1 MRRFTLR
8 SAAATVALL
17 VAVPAT
23 ATATAAGDTTPV
35 RDTTDVEA
43 LRLECVARVADSG
56 AVVRCDWSAPTTSG
70 AVGVKLYRSDPAVAD
85 GRRVVYRSGDVG
97 ATGFTDSHVRPGH
110 RYAYAVVAVDQAGR
124 IVARSRAEWVRV
136 PSDSDVEVLRL
147 RCASGPAG
155 EAVGCE
161 WGRPQ
166 SRDAYVVSLWRS
178 VDGGQRELVER
189 FRPSGPTT
197 YRDPVPADA
206 TRITYAMIATSE
218 SGRIVGRSRPETVT
232 IRHIDG
238 VPAEAAGGERVAP

>member
-23 ATATAAGDTTPV
+23 AAAVADDTAPI

-56 AVVRCDWSAPTTSG
+56 AVVRCDWSAPTTPA
-70 AVGVKLYRSDPAVAD
+70 AVGVKLYRSDPADAD

-97 ATGFTDSHVRPGH
+97 ATGFTDTHVRLGH
-110 RYAYAVVAVDQAGR
+110 RYVYAVVAVDVAGR
-124 IVARSRAEWVRV
+124 VVARSRAEWVRV

-147 RCASGPAG
+147 RCALGPAG

-161 WGRPQ
+161 WSRPQ

-178 VDGGQRELVER
+178 VDGGARELVER

-206 TRITYAMIATSE
+206 TRIIYAVIATSE
-218 SGRIVGRSRPETVT
+218 SGRIVGRSRPESVT

-238 VPAEAAGGERVAP
+238 VRAEAVGGERVAP